1 MNEIELK
8 KFRVIEKFINF
19 FCPCEYTVQYF
30 EDHYFVGVNSDCLT
44 MYDPNSFNVIYRVG
58 TKIIDFESVYS
69 AMNGFPFH
77 NKIYIY
83 QADNNKVMLHP
94 NLDKGIMSGIRSDE
108 TFGRYL
114 SHLSEEVSRIH
125 SRNFFM

>member
-1 MNEIELK
+1 MDEVELK
-8 KFRVIEKFINF
+8 KFRVIEKFMGF

-30 EDHYFVGVNSDCLT
+30 EDHYFVGVNSDCFPQ
-44 MYDPNSFNVIYRVG
+44 YDPYSFNCNYRIG
-58 TKIIDFESVYS
+58 GKIIDFQSVYYC
-69 AMNGFPFH
+69 MNGFPFH

-83 QADNNKVMLHP
+83 NGEKNKVMLHP

-108 TFGRYL
+108 TFARYL
-114 SHLSEEVSRIH
+114 SHLSDEVCRIH